1 MEMLQIRMFQFVE
14 MSEEELETKSGL
26 MENEAVK
33 ITQFYNL
40 LTSSIDVIRIF
51 CDRIPGIGDLSH
63 KDRDLLF
70 QSACLELFTLRLAY
84 RYLLALPL
92 SVTNPLPP
100 PFRTQPESLKFIFC
114 NGLALHRNQARATF
128 GDWLS
133 GIVELS
139 RSLHAMELDV
149 SSFSC
154 LAALTLVN
162 GEQELVYEPLHYI
175 TMTKATL

>member
-1 MEMLQIRMFQFVE
+1 MFQFVE

-84 RYLLALPL
+84 RYLPALRL
-92 SVTNPLPP
+92 SVTNLTPPSSLQNTTREPKVHFLQRPGAPPQPGPRHLRRLAERDRGALP
-100 PFRTQPESLKFIFC
+100 QP
-114 NGLALHRNQARATF
+114 ARHGA
-128 GDWLS
+128 GRLQLLLLGRPHPS
-133 GIVELS
+133 Q
-139 RSLHAMELDV
+139 R
-149 SSFSC
+149 
-154 LAALTLVN
+154 
-162 GEQELVYEPLHYI
+162 
-175 TMTKATL
+175 